1 MAAFGVGA
9 FAFGHLAAAV
19 QDLIDQAVDGAAVGI
34 DGEGVV
40 ALEALTAA
48 VADGPKRQG
57 ILAGEVQLGGVL
69 GQHDDGGA
77 VGTQLLEDALGVD
90 AQEGGVRD
98 GGVIDESEY
107 GAIILGGSELVRQG
121 LVGVGEDLIGGAHEP
136 PGASRVTQET
146 VAKVAFA
153 EGGDRVRSVKHPR
166 PRQ

>member
-1 MAAFGVGA
+1 MA
-9 FAFGHLAAAV
+9 
-19 QDLIDQAVDGAAVGI
+19 AAVGI

-48 VADGPKRQG
+48 VADGPSRQG

-107 GAIILGGSELVRQG
+107 GDNPWGKRNLCGKALSGWARI
-121 LVGVGEDLIGGAHEP
+121 
-136 PGASRVTQET
+136 
-146 VAKVAFA
+146 
-153 EGGDRVRSVKHPR
+153 
-166 PRQ
+166 